1 MGFRLEIVTPE
12 RRTFSDE
19 VDGVVIPGSEG
30 ELGVLEG
37 HAPLVTTLLP
47 GELRYSKGGEEE
59 SLAVGE
65 GVVEITRDRVAVLTD
80 LAVSTSDIDEAA
92 VEEALKRAEAALSE
106 KMTDEEIATVEA
118 SIQKSLAQLHLKRKR
133 RKQI

>member
-1 MGFRLEIVTPE
+1 MGFLLEIITPE
-12 RRTFSDE
+12 ERTFSDE

-30 ELGVLEG
+30 ELGILVG
-37 HAPLVTTLLP
+37 HAPLVTTLSP
-47 GELRYSKGGEEE
+47 GELRYNKAGKEE

-65 GVVEITRDRVAVLTD
+65 GVVEITRESVAVLTD
-80 LAVSTSDIDEAA
+80 LAVTTGDIDEAA

-118 SIQKSLAQLHLKRKR
+118 SIQKSLAQLHLKRRR

>member
-1 MGFRLEIVTPE
+1 MSFRLEIVTPDK
-12 RRTFSDE
+12 RTFSDE

-47 GELRYSKGGEEE
+47 GELRYTKDGKEE

-65 GVVEITRDRVAVLTD
+65 GVVEITRESVAVLTD
-80 LAVSTSDIDEAA
+80 LAVTTADIDEAA
-92 VEEALKRAEAALSE
+92 VEEALKRAEDALSE
-106 KMTDEEIATVEA
+106 KMSDEEIATVEA
-118 SIQKSLAQLHLKRKR
+118 SIQKSLAQLHVKR
-133 RKQI
+133 RRRGI

>member
-12 RRTFSDE
+12 KRTFSDV

-37 HAPLVTTLLP
+37 HAPLVTTLMP
-47 GELRYSKGGEEE
+47 GELRYTKGGEEE

-65 GVVEITRDRVAVLTD
+65 GVVEITRDSVAVLTD
-80 LAVSTSDIDEAA
+80 LAVTTSDIDEAA

-133 RKQI
+133 RKHI

>member
-1 MGFRLEIVTPE
+1 MAFRLDIVTPDK
-12 RRTFSDE
+12 RTFSDD

-47 GELRYSKGGEEE
+47 GELRYTKDGQEE

-65 GVVEITRDRVAVLTD
+65 GVVEITRESVAVLTD
-80 LAVSTSDIDEAA
+80 LAVSSDEIDEAA
-92 VEEALKRAEAALSE
+92 VEDALKRAEAALSE
-106 KMTDEEIATVEA
+106 KVSDEEIATVEA
-118 SIQKSLAQLHLKRKR
+118 SIQKSLAQLTLKRKR

>member
-1 MGFRLEIVTPE
+1 MAFRLEIVTPDK
-12 RRTFSDE
+12 RTFSDD

-47 GELRYSKGGEEE
+47 GELRYTKGGEEE

-65 GVVEITRDRVAVLTD
+65 GVVEITRESVAVLTD
-80 LAVSTSDIDEAA
+80 LAVTEHDIDEAA

-106 KMTDEEIATVEA
+106 KMSDEEIATVEA
-118 SIQKSLAQLHLKRKR
+118 SIQKSLAQLHLKRRR

>member
-1 MGFRLEIVTPE
+1 MAFRLEIVTPE
-12 RRTFSDE
+12 KRTFSDE

-47 GELRYSKGGEEE
+47 GELRYNKGGQEE

-65 GVVEITRDRVAVLTD
+65 GVVEITRDSVSVLTD
-80 LAVSTSDIDEAA
+80 LAITTMDIDEAA

-106 KMTDEEIATVEA
+106 KMSDEEIATVEA
-118 SIQKSLAQLHLKRKR
+118 SIQKSLAQLHVKR
-133 RKQI
+133 RRRKTL

>member
-1 MGFRLEIVTPE
+1 MAFRLDIVTPDK
-12 RRTFSDE
+12 RTFSDD

-47 GELRYSKGGEEE
+47 GELRYTKDGQEE

-65 GVVEITRDRVAVLTD
+65 GVVEITRESVAVLTD
-80 LAVSTSDIDEAA
+80 LAVSSDEIDEAA

-106 KMTDEEIATVEA
+106 KVSDEEIATVEA
-118 SIQKSLAQLHLKRKR
+118 SIQKSLAQLTLKRKR

>member
-1 MGFRLEIVTPE
+1 MAFRLDIVTPE
-12 RRTFSDE
+12 KRTFSDDVE
-19 VDGVVIPGSEG
+19 GVVVPGSEG

-47 GELRYSKGGEEE
+47 GELRYTKNGKEE

-65 GVVEITRDRVAVLTD
+65 GVVEITRESVAILTD
-80 LAVSTSDIDEAA
+80 LAISSDEIDEAA
-92 VEEALKRAEAALSE
+92 VEEALKRAELALSE
-106 KMTDEEIATVEA
+106 KVSDEEIAAVEV
-118 SIQKSLAQLHLKRKR
+118 SIQKSLAQLSLKRKR

>member
-1 MGFRLEIVTPE
+1 MAFRLEIVTPDA
-12 RRTFSDE
+12 RTFSDE

-30 ELGVLEG
+30 ELGILEG

-47 GELRYSKGGEEE
+47 GELRYTKGGEEE

-65 GVVEITRDRVAVLTD
+65 GVVEITRDSVAVLTD
-80 LAVSTSDIDEAA
+80 LAVTTDDIDEAA

-106 KMTDEEIATVEA
+106 KMSDEEIATVEA

>member
-1 MGFRLEIVTPE
+1 MGFRLEIITPE
-12 RRTFSDE
+12 QRTFSDE

-30 ELGVLEG
+30 ELGVLVG
-37 HAPLVTTLLP
+37 HAPLVTTLSP
-47 GELRYSKGGEEE
+47 GELRYNKAGQEE

-65 GVVEITRDRVAVLTD
+65 GVVEITRESVAVLTD
-80 LAVSTSDIDEAA
+80 LAITTGDIDEAA